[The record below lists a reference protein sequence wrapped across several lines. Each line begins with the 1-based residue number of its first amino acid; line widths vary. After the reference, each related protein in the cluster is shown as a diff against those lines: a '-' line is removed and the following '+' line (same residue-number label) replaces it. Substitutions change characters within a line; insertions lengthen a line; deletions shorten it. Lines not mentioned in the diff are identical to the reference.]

1 MKSSPWLIKRVFVLI
16 SLVGLVRL
24 GLGCSGNPSK
34 NNHRDSKSEISRG
47 GVEAG
52 GVVAVAMESPAAA
65 TWEAKREDESASGA
79 ALRAN
84 AIKSAE
90 LIASGTYAFAAST
103 GASLEDMSSGTT
115 LLVAADQDDAASAV
129 TPIGFDFFYDGVR
142 QTQFS
147 VNANGLMR
155 LGLAPVSTALSNAI
169 TTTTNAPQ
177 IAPYWDDLWIGNN
190 GRIHYKVVGSAP
202 SRKLVV
208 EWQNAQVP
216 RVAVANAGAGTFQAW
231 LWETSGVIE
240 FVYGTGMA
248 VNSTNGGYT
257 VGLGTSATSF
267 AAVTTSTGTVSY
279 ATANDT
285 QTEAIAAGTKY
296 TFTPNLPTTDP
307 GTLTFTAV
315 GLNTMTLNW
324 TDGSSNEVGYAI
336 YRSPDGVNYDFIRLT
351 AANATSS
358 VEAGL
363 ASNTLW
369 YWKVVTVTE
378 GAVSPAS
385 SANQATS
392 AGTISGTK
400 SVGPAPSDYTT
411 IAAAIADIN
420 TNGLSG
426 SVTLEL
432 KSTYVSTVETF
443 PLVVNALGSPTNPI
457 TIRPET
463 GATALSITSASTTAT
478 LDLNTATNVTIDG
491 RAGGTGPAQ
500 LSIANTATA
509 GSALRL
515 IDGASRNVIK
525 FCSLQAVNTSTTGGV
540 VLFSTSSGVTGNN
553 GNTLDSCDIRDG
565 ATTPVNGITSIGTA
579 GTNTLN
585 TGNTISNCNIFNFFS
600 ATVATNGIL
609 VTTNTNLSNTG
620 WTIAN
625 NRIFQ
630 TAARTYTT
638 GNSHRG
644 ILVNGGSS
652 YTVSGNVIGFA
663 AADGTGTY
671 SMTGTV
677 TTSFV
682 GIQMSVGNAPSSIQG
697 NTVSGISLGSNGAG
711 TLQGINL
718 GGGSANIGTTTG
730 NTIGAVTG
738 TGALQVTV
746 AGAAGGVF
754 IVGLNVFGTAAGTV
768 VVSNN
773 VVGSLTATGSTTLNA
788 NINALQLIGGLL
800 TVTNNTVGSAT
811 TANSIQVTTTGAS
824 ATGQQAIGML
834 IATTMPITIAGNTV
848 GNLANAGTG
857 TAHLVRGI
865 QVQAPA
871 VTAGASAGAATI
883 QLNTVHDLS
892 AASANTTL
900 ASGGT
905 AVTGISHLAVS
916 PYGASVD
923 QNVVSAISA
932 TNAGAVATS
941 AAGIGFANAT
951 NGSVTRNKIYDIR
964 NASTGTTATT
974 PPMAIGVLLRASP
987 GSGSRV
993 VNNMISLGESQ
1004 TGNTQFVG
1012 IMISTATN
1020 AVSCHYNSVHIGGM
1034 VSTGALPSFGL
1045 LRGDNSAA
1053 SAITTPVSVLDNI
1066 FNNTRT
1072 GGTGK
1077 HYAIGNVNSAPA
1089 TGWVS
1094 ASNYN
1099 VLNSAVASTVGIWG
1113 LTTDQTFTD
1122 WQTSAAGDGQSYSG
1136 LPVPFSAVATGDL
1149 HLACGTTGTTLES
1162 HGVVIP
1168 TVTIDYD
1175 NQSRPGPPGSVKGG
1189 GTAPD
1194 IGADEADCVPPA
1206 VCGDGKVGGSEQCD
1220 LGMANGQ
1227 PGSCCSAM
1235 CQFATSATVCRM
1247 AAGTCDQ
1254 VETCDGV
1261 SDSCP
1266 TDRFVSSGTPCRPVA
1281 GLCDVAESCSG
1292 MAAACP
1298 ADQFVASG
1306 TVCRAAA
1313 GVCDVADTCTGSSA
1327 TCVDAK
1333 AMPGTQCRPALG
1345 ACDQA
1350 ETCNGTSNA
1359 CPADVL
1365 RPSTYMCKPAGASPI
1380 CDPADYCDGIRTS
1393 CPASYAAYGTTCGGG
1408 SCNGLGRCL

>member
-24 GLGCSGNPSK
+24 GIGCSGNYSK
-34 NNHRDSKSEISRG
+34 NNNRDSKSEISRAVIDSG
-47 GVEAG
+47 GGGAIASDGSLEASG
-52 GVVAVAMESPAAA
+52 DVRGKSHSPSSALLVAV
-65 TWEAKREDESASGA
+65 GG
-79 ALRAN
+79 
-84 AIKSAE
+84 KSAE
-90 LIASGTYAFAAST
+90 LIASGTYAFAATT
-103 GASLEDMSSGTT
+103 GAALEDMSSGTR
-115 LLVAADQDDAASAV
+115 LLLAADQDDAPSAV

-155 LGLAPVSTALSNAI
+155 LGVAAVATTFANGL
-169 TTTTNAPQ
+169 TTTTNSPQ
-177 IAPYWDDLWIGNN
+177 IAPYWDDLFLGNN

-208 EWQNAQVP
+208 EWQNEQIP
-216 RVAVANAGAGTFQAW
+216 RGGTANAGAGTFQAW
-231 LWETSGVIE
+231 LWETTGVIE

-307 GTLTFTAV
+307 GPLTFTAV

-336 YRSPDGVNYDFIRLT
+336 YRSLDGVSYDFIRLT

-358 VEAGL
+358 VETGL

-369 YWKVVTVTE
+369 YWKVATVTE
-378 GAVSPAS
+378 GALSTAVSAS
-385 SANQATS
+385 QATS
-392 AGTISGTK
+392 TGTLSGTK
-400 SVGPAPSDYTT
+400 LIGPAPSDYTT
-411 IAAAIADIN
+411 IAAAVTDIN
-420 TNGLSG
+420 TNGLAG
-426 SVTLEL
+426 SLTLEL
-432 KSTYVSTVETF
+432 KSTYASTVETF
-443 PLVVNALGSPTNPI
+443 PLVVNALGSPANPI
-457 TIRPET
+457 TLRPES
-463 GATALSITSASTTAT
+463 GATSLSLTSSSTVTS
-478 LDLNTATNVTIDG
+478 LDLSGATFVTIDG
-491 RAGGTGPAQ
+491 RAGGSGPSQ
-500 LSIANTATA
+500 LTIANTATA
-509 GSALRL
+509 GTALRL
-515 IDGASRNVIK
+515 INGASRNVIR
-525 FCSLQAVNTSTTGGV
+525 FCTLQGVNTSLTGGV

-553 GNTLDSCDIRDG
+553 GNTIDSCDIRDG

-585 TGNTISNCNIFNFFS
+585 TGNTISNCNIYNFFS
-600 ATVATNGIL
+600 PTVATNGIL
-609 VTTNTNLSNTG
+609 VTTNVNLSNLG

-638 GNSHRG
+638 SNAHRG
-644 ILVNGGSS
+644 IQISGGSGYS
-652 YTVSGNVIGFA
+652 VSGNVIGSA

-677 TTSFV
+677 TTSFT
-682 GIQMSVGNAPSSIQG
+682 GIQMSVGNGPSSVQG
-697 NTVSGISLGSNGAG
+697 NTVSGISLGTNSTG
-711 TLQGINL
+711 TLLGISL
-718 GGGSANIGTTTG
+718 LGGSANIGTTTG
-730 NTIGAVTG
+730 NIIGAATG
-738 TGALQVTV
+738 TGALQLTLAGTTSGPFIVGINV
-746 AGAAGGVF
+746 AGAAVGEVGVE
-754 IVGLNVFGTAAGTV
+754 
-768 VVSNN
+768 NN
-773 VVGSLTATGSTTLNA
+773 LVGSLTATGSTTLNV
-788 NINALQLIGGLL
+788 NINGMQLNAGLL
-800 TVTNNTVGSAT
+800 TIRNNIVGSAT
-811 TANSIQVTTTGAS
+811 TANSIQITTTGAS
-824 ATGQQAIGML
+824 TTAQQIIGML
-834 IATTMPITIAGNTV
+834 HGTTMPSTISNNTV
-848 GNLANAGTG
+848 ANLTSAGTG

-865 QVQAPA
+865 QSQAPGIST
-871 VTAGASAGAATI
+871 TASPGAATI

-892 AASANTTL
+892 SASANPTL
-900 ASGGT
+900 AGGAT
-905 AVTGISHLAVS
+905 AVTGIVATGTS
-916 PYGASVD
+916 PYGGSVD
-923 QNVVSAISA
+923 QNTVFAISA

-941 AAGIGFANAT
+941 AAGIGYSNLT
-951 NGSVTRNKIYDIR
+951 NGAVTRNKIYDIR

-974 PPMAIGVLLRASP
+974 PPMAIGILVRAAL
-987 GSGSRV
+987 GTGCRIA
-993 VNNMISLGESQ
+993 NNMISLGESQ
-1004 TGNTQFVG
+1004 TSNTQFVG
-1012 IMISTATN
+1012 ILNSFVN
-1020 AVSCHYNSVHIGGM
+1020 VGVNSHYNSVHIGG
-1034 VSTGALPSFGL
+1034 VVGTGALPSFGF
-1045 LRGDNSAA
+1045 LRGDNSVA

-1066 FNNTRT
+1066 FDNTRT

-1089 TGWVS
+1089 TGWVG
-1094 ASNYN
+1094 ASNN
-1099 VLNSAVASTVGIWG
+1099 NFLNSPVASTVGIWG
-1113 LTTDQTFTD
+1113 LTTDQTFAD
-1122 WQTSAAGDGQSYSG
+1122 WQTSAAGDAQSYSG

-1162 HGVVIP
+1162 RGVVIP

-1227 PGSCCSAM
+1227 PGSCCSAT
-1235 CQFATSATVCRM
+1235 CQFATTATVCRM
-1247 AAGTCDQ
+1247 AAGPCDQ

-1281 GLCDVAESCSG
+1281 GLCDVAESCTG
-1292 MAAACP
+1292 TAAACP
-1298 ADQFVASG
+1298 TDQFVASG

-1313 GVCDVADTCTGSSA
+1313 GSCDVADTCSGSSA

-1333 AMPGTQCRPALG
+1333 VMPGTQCRPALG

-1350 ETCNGTSNA
+1350 ETCNGTSSA
-1359 CPADVL
+1359 CPTDVL
-1365 RPSTYMCKPAGASPI
+1365 RPSTYLCKPAGANPS

-1393 CPASYAAYGTTCGGG
+1393 CPASYAAYGTSCSGG